1 MSEKQEGIVP
11 YTTAGFPNGAGS
23 AKEAV
28 NLEIQKAGE
37 NQTNA
42 NGILGGRRMTYKK
55 KVRFSRKHRSRSTQK
70 HRSRAHRST
79 SVSRKRRS
87 TNVSRKRRSTSVSR
101 KRRST
106 SVSRKHR
113 SNARRSTIVSRKR
126 RSKAHRSTSVSRT
139 RKMYKGGLVD
149 GEAIEVPQFGP
160 SVGPLN
166 PNSASVLT
174 NSILLKA
181 QQDSAYDKQI
191 SN

>member
-55 KVRFSRKHRSRSTQK
+55 KVRFSRKHRSRARRSTNV
-70 HRSRAHRST
+70 SRKRRST

-101 KRRST
+101 TR
-106 SVSRKHR
+106 
-113 SNARRSTIVSRKR
+113 
-126 RSKAHRSTSVSRT
+126 RSTSVSRT

-166 PNSASVLT
+166 PNTASVIT
-174 NSILLKA
+174 NSLFLKA
-181 QQDSAYDKQI
+181 QQDSVYDKDI
-191 SN
+191 AK

>member
-55 KVRFSRKHRSRSTQK
+55 KVRFSRKHRSRSTSVSRK
-70 HRSRAHRST
+70 HRSTSVSRKHRST

-101 KRRST
+101 KRRS
-106 SVSRKHR
+106 K
-113 SNARRSTIVSRKR
+113 AR
-126 RSKAHRSTSVSRT
+126 RSTSVSRT

-166 PNSASVLT
+166 PNTASVIT
-174 NSILLKA
+174 NSLFLKA
-181 QQDSAYDKQI
+181 QQDSVYDKDI
-191 SN
+191 AK

>member
-55 KVRFSRKHRSRSTQK
+55 KVRFSRKHRSRARRSTNV
-70 HRSRAHRST
+70 SRKRRST

-101 KRRST
+101 TRRST
-106 SVSRKHR
+106 
-113 SNARRSTIVSRKR
+113 N
-126 RSKAHRSTSVSRT
+126 VSRT

-166 PNSASVLT
+166 PNTASVIT
-174 NSILLKA
+174 NSLFLKA
-181 QQDSAYDKQI
+181 QQDSVYDKDI
-191 SN
+191 AK

>member
-55 KVRFSRKHRSRSTQK
+55 KVRFSRKHRSRST
-70 HRSRAHRST
+70 
-79 SVSRKRRS
+79 
-87 TNVSRKRRSTSVSR
+87 SVSR

-106 SVSRKHR
+106 SVSRTR
-113 SNARRSTIVSRKR
+113 
-126 RSKAHRSTSVSRT
+126 RSTSVSRT

-166 PNSASVLT
+166 PNTASVIT
-174 NSILLKA
+174 NSLFLKA
-181 QQDSAYDKQI
+181 QQDSVYDKDI
-191 SN
+191 AK

>member
-55 KVRFSRKHRSRSTQK
+55 KVRFSRKHRSR
-70 HRSRAHRST
+70 AHRST
-79 SVSRKRRS
+79 IVSKKRRSNARRS
-87 TNVSRKRRSTSVSR
+87 TNVSRKRRS
-101 KRRST
+101 
-106 SVSRKHR
+106 
-113 SNARRSTIVSRKR
+113 NARRSTNVSRKR
-126 RSKAHRSTSVSRT
+126 RSKARRSTSVSRT

-166 PNSASVLT
+166 PNTASVIT
-174 NSILLKA
+174 NSLFLKA
-181 QQDSAYDKQI
+181 QQDSVYDKDI
-191 SN
+191 AK

>member
-55 KVRFSRKHRSRSTQK
+55 KVRFSRKHRSRSTSVSRK
-70 HRSRAHRST
+70 RRSTSVSRKHRST

-101 KRRST
+101 TR
-106 SVSRKHR
+106 
-113 SNARRSTIVSRKR
+113 
-126 RSKAHRSTSVSRT
+126 RSTSVSRT

-166 PNSASVLT
+166 PNTASVIT
-174 NSILLKA
+174 NSLFLKA
-181 QQDSAYDKQI
+181 QQDSVYDKDI
-191 SN
+191 AK

>member
-11 YTTAGFPNGAGS
+11 YTTAGFPHGAGS

-55 KVRFSRKHRSRSTQK
+55 KVRFSRKHRSRST
-70 HRSRAHRST
+70 
-79 SVSRKRRS
+79 
-87 TNVSRKRRSTSVSR
+87 SVSR

-106 SVSRKHR
+106 SVSRTR
-113 SNARRSTIVSRKR
+113 
-126 RSKAHRSTSVSRT
+126 RSTSVSRT

-166 PNSASVLT
+166 PNTASVIT
-174 NSILLKA
+174 NSLFLKA
-181 QQDSAYDKQI
+181 QQDSVYDKDI
-191 SN
+191 AK

>member
-55 KVRFSRKHRSRSTQK
+55 KVRFSRKHRSRA
-70 HRSRAHRST
+70 HRSTIVSKKRRSNARRSTNVSRKRRST

-101 KRRST
+101 TR
-106 SVSRKHR
+106 
-113 SNARRSTIVSRKR
+113 
-126 RSKAHRSTSVSRT
+126 RSTSVSRT

-166 PNSASVLT
+166 PNTASVIT
-174 NSILLKA
+174 NSLFLKA
-181 QQDSAYDKQI
+181 QQDSVYDKDI
-191 SN
+191 AK

>member
-1 MSEKQEGIVP
+1 MNKLEGGIVP
-11 YTTAGFPNGAGS
+11 YTVAGFPNGAGS

-28 NLEIQKAGE
+28 NMEIKAAGE

-42 NGILGGRRMTYKK
+42 NGILGGKRMSHKK
-55 KVRFSRKHRSRSTQK
+55 KVRFCRKRSIHKRSRHK
-70 HRSRAHRST
+70 RST
-79 SVSRKRRS
+79 S
-87 TNVSRKRRSTSVSR
+87 VSRKRRSTSVSR

-113 SNARRSTIVSRKR
+113 SKSVSRK
-126 RSKAHRSTSVSRT
+126 HRSTSVSRK

-166 PNSASVLT
+166 PNTASVIT
-174 NSILLKA
+174 NSLLLKT
-181 QQDSAYDKQI
+181 QQDSVYDIDIAK
-191 SN
+191 

>member
-55 KVRFSRKHRSRSTQK
+55 KVRFSRKHRSR
-70 HRSRAHRST
+70 A
-79 SVSRKRRS
+79 
-87 TNVSRKRRSTSVSR
+87 RRSTSVSR

-106 SVSRKHR
+106 SVSRKRR
-113 SNARRSTIVSRKR
+113 SKARRSTN
-126 RSKAHRSTSVSRT
+126 VSRT

-166 PNSASVLT
+166 PNTASVIT
-174 NSILLKA
+174 NSLFLKA
-181 QQDSAYDKQI
+181 QQDSVYDKDI
-191 SN
+191 AK